1 MIKFMSQLDWVIEC
15 LDIWSNIL
23 VVSLKVT
30 LGEINI

>member
-1 MIKFMSQLDWVIEC
+1 MVKFMSQLDWVIGC

-23 VVSLKVT
+23 VVYLKVS